1 MKATGEVMAIGT
13 SFEQAIMKAVRSI
26 ELGVDSMNMKKYAK
40 MSLDEIMEHLNVVD
54 DERAFQVFEALK
66 RGVTVEE
73 LHEKTM
79 IDCWFLNKL
88 LNLVHLEQWL
98 ADGTLTEQKYK
109 LAKQYGYLDST
120 IERMSGQKCPMH
132 QHAVYKMVD
141 TCAGEFKAETPYFYS
156 TYDEENEALQF
167 MERTASGKKKVIVFG
182 SGPIRIGPG
191 YRI

>member
-1 MKATGEVMAIGT
+1 MAL
-13 SFEQAIMKAVRSI
+13 EQEISKGIMEAVRSI

-40 MSLDEIMEHLNVVD
+40 MSLDEIMEHLKVVD

-109 LAKQYGYLDST
+109 LAKQ
-120 IERMSGQKCPMH
+120 
-132 QHAVYKMVD
+132 
-141 TCAGEFKAETPYFYS
+141 
-156 TYDEENEALQF
+156 
-167 MERTASGKKKVIVFG
+167 
-182 SGPIRIGPG
+182 
-191 YRI
+191 